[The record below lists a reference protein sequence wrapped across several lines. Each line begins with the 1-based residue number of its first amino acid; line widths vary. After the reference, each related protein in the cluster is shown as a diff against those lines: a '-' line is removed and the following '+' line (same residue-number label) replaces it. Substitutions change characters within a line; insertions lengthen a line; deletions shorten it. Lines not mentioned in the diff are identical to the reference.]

1 MTSRTFTADDL
12 ERMFRAALGAG
23 DVRGVEAALTVLAGQ
38 DPRRAQGLFDET
50 RAALEV
56 VQNPAST
63 GAVISYLHYER
74 ANARARREACPWCA
88 SGGEPG
94 REVCRC
100 AFRCDYGGCGTTVRE
115 TGGIDSHA

>member
-1 MTSRTFTADDL
+1 VNSHSFTADEL
-12 ERMFRAALGAG
+12 EWMFRSALRDG
-23 DVRGVEAALTVLAGQ
+23 DIRGVEAALTVMAGQ
-38 DPRRAQGLFDET
+38 DPRRAQRLFDET
-50 RAALEV
+50 RAALAV
-56 VQNPAST
+56 IQDPGST

-94 REVCRC
+94 EPSCRC

-115 TGGIDSHA
+115 TTAS